1 VLADALIS
9 KAQGERPVSLVGYSL
24 GGRVI
29 YSCLLALAER
39 KAFGLIDSVVVMG
52 APMPSDAADWRTLR
66 SVVSGRFVNVFSEND
81 YILAFLYRTSS
92 VQLGIAGIQAVEGVH
107 GIESVNVG
115 DMVNGH
121 LKYQH
126 MVGPI
131 LSKIGWADIDEAEL
145 GRQQAIS
152 QQLAE
157 AEKREKNVA
166 NHEDEPNDEKP
177 EEEER
182 RK

>member
-1 VLADALIS
+1 
-9 KAQGERPVSLVGYSL
+9 
-24 GGRVI
+24 
-29 YSCLLALAER
+29 
-39 KAFGLIDSVVVMG
+39 
-52 APMPSDAADWRTLR
+52 
-66 SVVSGRFVNVFSEND
+66 
-81 YILAFLYRTSS
+81 
-92 VQLGIAGIQAVEGVH
+92 
-107 GIESVNVG
+107 
-115 DMVNGH
+115 MVNGH